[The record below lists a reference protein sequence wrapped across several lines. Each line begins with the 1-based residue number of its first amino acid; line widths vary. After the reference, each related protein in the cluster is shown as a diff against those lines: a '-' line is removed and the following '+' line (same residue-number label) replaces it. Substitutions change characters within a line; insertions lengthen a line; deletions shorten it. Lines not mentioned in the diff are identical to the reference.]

1 MGFKKLFWQFYFSFL
16 LITVIVSVALTILSS
31 RLLTNSFINETQKA
45 LETEAKFV
53 SQAISQDII
62 DAKLSRVEQFCKQIG
77 NNSDTRV
84 TVIEPSGKVIGD
96 SQRNPI
102 LMGNHSN
109 RPEIISVK
117 RNKIGIETR
126 YSQTLDQPMM
136 YVAIGLYKD
145 KKLISIIR
153 TSKSLTT
160 IDMTLGGLRRAIIKY
175 SLIIVI
181 ISAFLSLIITRRINR
196 PLEEIISGLDNF
208 AQGNFDQSLTIPHT
222 KDLAKLSIAM
232 NNMASE
238 LDVRIH
244 DILNQKNEMQ
254 AILTSMSEGVIALDS
269 SGNILNINAAA
280 CVMLSI
286 DDCNNPISTK
296 DEIPNTVLREF
307 IDHSL
312 KDSMS
317 VDTELDILD
326 EPRKNLRVR
335 CNPLINSH
343 NQMIGTIVVLNDITI
358 LRQLERVR
366 SEFVANVSHELKTPI
381 TSIMGFI
388 ETLRDGVIE
397 NPDQAQHFMEIIARQ
412 ARRLNS
418 IIEDIL
424 ILSKIEDQ
432 SNQNKIDTQIG
443 SIKSSIDSAIEVC
456 QIRAAKKNIKI
467 ITAENDIEAPIN
479 EFLLEQAIVNLLSN
493 AIKYSDE
500 NKTVEIL
507 LASDSKYATISV
519 IDHGYG
525 IGAEHL
531 ERIFERFYVVDK
543 ARSRNLGGTGLGLA
557 IVKHIAQAHKGFVSI
572 ESELAKGSVFTIHI
586 PLSLE

>member
-16 LITVIVSVALTILSS
+16 LITVIVSVVLTILSS
-31 RLLTNSFINETQKA
+31 RLLTKSFIDETQKA

-53 SQAISQDII
+53 SQAISQDVINANL
-62 DAKLSRVEQFCKQIG
+62 DRVEQFCKQIG

-84 TVIEPSGKVIGD
+84 TVIEPDGKVIGD
-96 SQRNPI
+96 SKRNSI

-109 RPEIISVK
+109 RPEVISVK
-117 RNKIGIETR
+117 KKKIGIETR
-126 YSQTLDQPMM
+126 YSQTLEQSMM

-145 KKLISIIR
+145 DKLISIVR
-153 TSKSLTT
+153 TSKPLTT
-160 IDMTLGGLRRAIIKY
+160 IHTTLGGLRRAIIKY
-175 SLIIVI
+175 SLIVVVV
-181 ISAFLSLIITRRINR
+181 SAFLSLIITRRINR

-208 AQGNFDQSLTIPHT
+208 AQGDFNRPLTIPHT
-222 KDLAKLSIAM
+222 KDLAKLSIAI
-232 NNMASE
+232 NKMASE

-254 AILTSMSEGVIALDS
+254 AILASMNEGVIAVDS
-269 SGNILNINAAA
+269 SGKILNINAAA
-280 CVMLSI
+280 CAMLSI
-286 DDCNNPISTK
+286 DNRNNPISNK
-296 DEIPNTVLREF
+296 DEIPNTALREF

-312 KDSMS
+312 KDSIS
-317 VDTELDILD
+317 VETEIDMLD
-326 EPRKNLRVR
+326 EPQKNLRVC

-343 NQMIGTIVVLNDITI
+343 NETIGSIIVLNDITI

-388 ETLRDGVIE
+388 ETLRDGAIE
-397 NPDQAQHFMEIIARQ
+397 NPDQAHHFMEIIARQ

-432 SNQNKIDTQIG
+432 SNENKIETQVG
-443 SIKSSIDSAIEVC
+443 SIKSSIDSAIEAC
-456 QIRAAKKNIKI
+456 QIRAAKKNIEI
-467 ITAENDIEAPIN
+467 ITSENDIEAPIN

-507 LASDSKYATISV
+507 LTSDSKYANISV
-519 IDHGYG
+519 VDHGYG
-525 IGAEHL
+525 IAAEHL

-557 IVKHIAQAHKGFVSI
+557 IVKHIAQAHKGFVTI
-572 ESELAKGSVFTIHI
+572 ESKLGQGSTFTIHI
-586 PLSLE
+586 PLSSE